1 MPAHRRLEAQ
11 GAGRLASVVRV
22 AVLAAL
28 VLLFCRVASTVVV
41 TFVVA
46 VLYAYVLDPAV
57 VVLERR
63 RVPRVLAILLAIAAS
78 LALLG
83 LLAYF
88 LWTQL
93 ERFQQDFPKYRH
105 ELEELAAAVRGFL
118 DRLRQRTQTLVPPA
132 PPPPGDAPA
141 VVAVRDDGSPL
152 LAWSGRLLGAVNVLV
167 VLTLIPFLT
176 FFMLSGKRF
185 FRDGTAALLCRYGW
199 EPGACRTMLDDVSR
213 QIRWFAVGKL
223 VLHAILAVLTTAAL
237 LAIGV
242 DYAWIWGPLSAVIA
256 LVPVFGFIL
265 GMLPPVLIALIQF
278 DSPAPALWVVVAF
291 VAIQLVETYVLTPK
305 VVGRTVN
312 LNALASLTAVLLFG
326 WLWGAVGTIL
336 ALPIAAAVKAVCDHV
351 DGLREVGA
359 LLGAGET
366 EPA

>member
-1 MPAHRRLEAQ
+1 
-11 GAGRLASVVRV
+11 
-22 AVLAAL
+22 
-28 VLLFCRVASTVVV
+28 VASTVVV
-41 TFVVA
+41 TFFVA
-46 VLYAYVLDPAV
+46 VIYAYVLDPAV
-57 VVLERR
+57 MGLERR
-63 RVPRVLAILLAIAAS
+63 RIPRVVAILLAILAS

-141 VVAVRDDGSPL
+141 VVTVRDDGSPL
-152 LAWSGRLLGAVNVLV
+152 LDWSGRLLGAVNVFV
-167 VLTLIPFLT
+167 AVTLIPFLT
-176 FFMLSGKRF
+176 FFMLSGKAF
-185 FRDGTAALLCRYGW
+185 FRDRIAALLCHYGW
-199 EPGACRTMLDDVSR
+199 DRDTCETMLDDVSR
-213 QIRWFAVGKL
+213 QIRNFAVGKL
-223 VLHAILAVLTTAAL
+223 ALHAVLAVLTTAAL

-242 DYAWIWGPLSAVIA
+242 DYAWIWGPLSAVVA
-256 LVPVFGFIL
+256 LVPVFGFLL
-265 GMLPPVLIALIQF
+265 GMIPPVLIALIQF
-278 DSPAPALWVVVAF
+278 DSAAPALWVVAAF
-291 VAIQLVETYVLTPK
+291 AAIQLVETYVLTPK

-312 LNALASLTAVLLFG
+312 LNALASLVAVLLFG

-336 ALPIAAAVKAVCDHV
+336 ALPIAASVKAVCDHV

-359 LLGAGET
+359 LLGADGT
-366 EPA
+366 GARP

>member
-1 MPAHRRLEAQ
+1 MPALRPEAH
-11 GAGRLASVVRV
+11 GDRLASAFRV

-28 VLLFCRVASTVVV
+28 TLLFCRVASTVVV

-57 VVLERR
+57 VRLERR
-63 RVPRVLAILLAIAAS
+63 RVPRTFAILLAIVAS

-83 LLAYF
+83 FLAYF

-105 ELEELAAAVRGFL
+105 ELEELAATVRGFV
-118 DRLRQRTQTLVPPA
+118 DRLRQRTRTLVPPA

-141 VVAVRDDGSPL
+141 VVAVRDDASPL
-152 LAWSGRLLGAVNVLV
+152 LAWTGRLLGAVNVLV
-167 VLTLIPFLT
+167 VLTVIPFLT
-176 FFMLSGKRF
+176 FFMLSGRNF
-185 FRDGTAALLCRYGW
+185 FRDRIAALLCRHGW
-199 EPGACRTMLDDVSR
+199 EQDACETMLDDVSQ

-223 VLHAILAVLTTAAL
+223 ALHVILAVLTTAAL

-242 DYAWIWGPLSAVIA
+242 DYAWIWGPLSSVIA

-265 GMLPPVLIALIQF
+265 GMVPPVLIALIQF
-278 DSPAPALWVVVAF
+278 DSLAPALWVVAAF
-291 VAIQLVETYVLTPK
+291 VAIQFIETYVLTPK

-312 LNALASLTAVLLFG
+312 LNALASLVAVLLFG
-326 WLWGAVGTIL
+326 WLWGAIGTIL
-336 ALPIAAAVKAVCDHV
+336 ALPIAAALKAVCDHV
-351 DGLREVGA
+351 DGLREMGA
-359 LLGAGET
+359 LLGT
-366 EPA
+366 EDRGRA